1 MKPGVL
7 FDMDGV
13 LTDNLPL
20 HLEAWKIFAG
30 IHGLTVRPED
40 FRDKLFGRSN
50 PDILKFLYQREL
62 PPAEWGPLAW
72 EKEDLYRTRFGGEI
86 RPVPGLIPFLAG
98 LKENGARLA
107 VATSGPPENLN
118 CTVDRLRVRKF
129 FDVLLDESHVRELK
143 PSPEVYLKGAE
154 LLGIPPDRCVV
165 IEDSRT
171 GVQAALAAGMKVVGV
186 TTSYPAEELR
196 NTHLVIG
203 DYREMNYEKITSLLN
218 HHPLPIESAI
228 G

>member
-20 HLEAWKIFAG
+20 HLEAWKIFAR

-40 FRDKLFGRSN
+40 FREKLFGRSN

-62 PPAEWGPLAW
+62 PPAEVERLAW
-72 EKEDLYRTRFGGEI
+72 EKEDLYRTRFGGELQ
-86 RPVPGLIPFLAG
+86 PVAGLIPFLAG

-107 VATSGPPENLN
+107 VATSGPPENLD
-118 CTVDRLRVRKF
+118 CTVDRLGVREF

-143 PSPEVYLKGAE
+143 PSPEVYLKGAD

-171 GVQAALAAGMKVVGV
+171 GVQAALAAGMKVVGL
-186 TTSYPAEELR
+186 TTSYSADELW
-196 NTHLVIG
+196 NTHLVAR
-203 DYREMNYEKITSLLN
+203 DFRELDFVKIDSLLN
-218 HHPLPIESAI
+218 HRPIQS
-228 G
+228 

>member
-1 MKPGVL
+1 MKLGVL

-20 HLEAWKIFAG
+20 HLESWKIFAR

-40 FRDKLFGRSN
+40 FREKLFGRSN

-62 PPAEWGPLAW
+62 PSEEVERLAW

-86 RPVPGLIPFLAG
+86 RPVAGLVPFLAG

-107 VATSGPPENLN
+107 VATSGPPENLD
-118 CTVDRLRVRKF
+118 CTIDRLGVRKF

-143 PSPEVYLKGAE
+143 PSPEVFLKGAD
-154 LLGIPPDRCVV
+154 LLGILPDRCVV
-165 IEDSRT
+165 IEDSRV
-171 GVQAALAAGMKVVGV
+171 GVQAALAAGMKVVGL
-186 TTSYPAEELR
+186 TTSYSAKELK
-196 NTHLVIG
+196 NTHLTVG
-203 DYREMNYEKITSLLN
+203 DFRELDFAKINSLVN
-218 HHPLPIESAI
+218 HRPIQR
-228 G
+228 

>member
-1 MKPGVL
+1 MNPGVL

-20 HLEAWKIFAG
+20 HLEAWKVFAG

-40 FRDKLFGRSN
+40 FREKLFGRSN
-50 PDILKFLYQREL
+50 PDILKFLYRREL
-62 PPAEWGPLAW
+62 SPAEGERLAW
-72 EKEDLYRTRFGGEI
+72 EKEELYRTRFGSEI
-86 RPVPGLIPFLAG
+86 RPVAGLIPFLTG
-98 LKENGARLA
+98 LRENGARLA
-107 VATSGPPENLN
+107 VATSGPPENLAY
-118 CTVDRLRVRKF
+118 TVDRLEVRKF

-165 IEDSRT
+165 VEDSRT

-186 TTSYPAEELR
+186 TTSYPPEELR

-203 DYREMNYEKITSLLN
+203 DYREMNYERIVSLLN
-218 HHPLPIESAI
+218 HRPPCGSSVT

>member
-1 MKPGVL
+1 MNLGVL

-40 FRDKLFGRSN
+40 FREKLFGRSN

-62 PPAEWGPLAW
+62 PSEEVERLAW

-86 RPVPGLIPFLAG
+86 RPVAGLVPFLAG

-107 VATSGPPENLN
+107 VATSGPPENLD
-118 CTVDRLRVRKF
+118 CTVDRLGVRKF

-143 PSPEVYLKGAE
+143 PSPEVFLKGAD
-154 LLGIPPDRCVV
+154 LLGILPDRCVV
-165 IEDSRT
+165 IEDSRV
-171 GVQAALAAGMKVVGV
+171 GVQAALAAGMKVVGL
-186 TTSYPAEELR
+186 TTSYSADELR
-196 NTHLVIG
+196 NTHLVVR
-203 DYREMNYEKITSLLN
+203 DFQELDFAKINSLVN
-218 HHPLPIESAI
+218 HRPIQR
-228 G
+228 